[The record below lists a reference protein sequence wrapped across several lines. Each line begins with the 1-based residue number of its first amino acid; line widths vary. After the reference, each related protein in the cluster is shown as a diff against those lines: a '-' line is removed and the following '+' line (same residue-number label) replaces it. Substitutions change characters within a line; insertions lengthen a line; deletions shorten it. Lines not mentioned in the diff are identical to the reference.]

1 MTFRKIKNV
10 FFVGIGG
17 IGMSG
22 LAYFMKGLGFK
33 IQGCDI
39 ALNKNIEWLYLS
51 SSGHRRS
58 FYDYSGRLVKSGWLA
73 P

>member
-22 LAYFMKGLGFK
+22 IAEVLYSLGYT
-33 IQGCDI
+33 IQGSDS
-39 ALNKNIEWLYLS
+39 NYSQNIKRLEEIGITIFIRQLTC
-51 SSGHRRS
+51 RNP
-58 FYDYSGRLVKSGWLA
+58 GRANIS
-73 P
+73 